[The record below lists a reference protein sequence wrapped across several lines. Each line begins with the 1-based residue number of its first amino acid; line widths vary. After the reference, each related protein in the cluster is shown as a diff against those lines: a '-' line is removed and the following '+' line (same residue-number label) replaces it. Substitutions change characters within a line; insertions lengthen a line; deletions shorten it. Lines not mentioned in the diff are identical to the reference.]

1 MTDSYTLRV
10 DGGNFRAFKILVAAG
25 TNGVNVTVPPFI
37 AGVDDQTDDFKAA
50 SPMGRVPVLE
60 TSAGSLFESNAIAKF
75 IGGLNP
81 ATNLNGANFF
91 EEAQVSQWMDFCTR
105 EIDFPAC
112 VWMYPAFGYMAA
124 NEAASSKAKTDL
136 AAALTVVEKALK
148 GKEFLV
154 GSALTLADITIV
166 CSLVYPF
173 KFVCDAAFRGKFP
186 SLLSLFNKCIGTAAF
201 ADVVGKVILC
211 ENELEVGAAQVA
223 VAKPKQEKKP
233 KEAKEKKPKEAKKK
247 DAEDDGDDLPP
258 APKKPDHP
266 FKIMDKENKSPF
278 SMDGWKVQYSNEKGD
293 YTESMKYFW
302 DNYDPAGWSIWRGDY
317 KWNEE
322 NEKLFMTSNLVGGF
336 IQRTEEI
343 RKWFFGVMTI
353 RGQEGKSM
361 KITAYFLIR
370 GDSIKPLCDCN
381 DDALQY
387 DWVKQDHTSEEV
399 KKMLYMYWCSDGP
412 LEGEEY
418 LDGAVYK

>member
-1 MTDSYTLRV
+1 MTEIYTLRV

-25 TNGVNVTVPPFI
+25 TNGVKVDVPAFI
-37 AGVDDQTDDFKAA
+37 AGVDDKSEDFKSK
-50 SPMGRVPVLE
+50 SPMGRVPILE
-60 TSAGSLFESNAIAKF
+60 TSNGTLFESNAIAKF

-81 ATNLNGANFF
+81 ATNLNGSNFF
-91 EEAQVSQWMDFCTR
+91 EEAQVSQWLDFCTR

-124 NEAASSKAKTDL
+124 NPAATKKAKSDL
-136 AAALTVVEKALK
+136 AAALDVVEKALA
-148 GKEFLV
+148 GKEYLV
-154 GSALTLADITIV
+154 GSALTLADIAIV

-186 SLLSLFNKCIGTAAF
+186 AVVALFEKCIATSAF
-201 ADVVGKVILC
+201 ADVVGKVTLC
-211 ENELEVGAAQVA
+211 VDELEVGVAQVA
-223 VAKPKQEKKP
+223 AAKPKQEKKP
-233 KEAKEKKPKEAKKK
+233 KEAKPKQEKKPKEV
-247 DAEDDGDDLPP
+247 DADEPPP

-266 FKIMDKENKSPF
+266 FKIMDRENKSPF
-278 SMDGWKVQYSNEKGD
+278 SMDGWKVQYSNERGD

-302 DNYDPAGWSIWRGDY
+302 DNYDPAGWSLWRGDY

-353 RGQEGKSM
+353 RGEEGKSM

-370 GDSIKPLCDCN
+370 GDSIKPLTDCN

-387 DWVKQDHTSEEV
+387 DWTKLDHTSEET
-399 KKMLYMYWCSDGP
+399 KKMLFMYWCSDGP